1 VLRDGLSTVLP
12 TELLPIFTPVE
23 LEQLICGNSSVDVQ
37 LLRQCTEYEDSLTP
51 DTPLVVHF
59 WEVLEEMS
67 PEQRT
72 LFLRFVWA
80 RSRMPASLSELSMN
94 FKLQLASHGG
104 TDDMKTHPDHYLP
117 SAQTCFFSLALP
129 GYSSKQVL
137 KEKLLYAIENSP
149 NMDADVRMHS
159 AEGWDA

>member
-1 VLRDGLSTVLP
+1 MV
-12 TELLPIFTPVE
+12 
-23 LEQLICGNSSVDVQ
+23 N
-37 LLRQCTEYEDSLTP
+37 
-51 DTPLVVHF
+51 F
-59 WEVLEEMS
+59 WEILTEMS
-67 PEQRT
+67 NEERT

-104 TDDMKTHPDHYLP
+104 TDDTDSNPDSYLP

-129 GYSSKQVL
+129 KYSCKEVL
-137 KEKLLYAIENSP
+137 KQKLLYAIENSP